1 MSDNDDELT
10 GIFDH
15 LTPEDF
21 AEQVGAPKE
30 KQPESFDS
38 WVQANIETTRVAWQ
52 AANGQINPIA
62 VLAKEAE
69 RWTITPT
76 DTETLGEYVDRV
88 RAKAKSLGA
97 TRLYLARKTLVGN
110 YTASEGDDIPDI
122 ADPAAL
128 QAAIEKGIIGEGAFY
143 YAESLFGG
151 LRTSRHGLMKAEG
164 ETLGELVEGTPE
176 QQSVG
181 LFQNMLG

>member
-1 MSDNDDELT
+1 VSNDDDELT

-21 AEQVGAPKE
+21 AEQVGAPRE
-30 KQPESFDS
+30 KTPETFDS
-38 WVQANIETTRVAWQ
+38 WVKVNIETTRVAWQ

-62 VLAKEAE
+62 VLAREGS

-76 DTETLGEYVDRV
+76 NEETLGEYVERV
-88 RAKAKSLGA
+88 RAKARELGA
-97 TRLYLARKTLVGN
+97 TRLYLSRKTLVGN
-110 YTASEGDDIPDI
+110 YTAHEGDDIPDI

-128 QAAIEKGIIGEGAFY
+128 QDAIAKGIIGEGAFY

-181 LFQNMLG
+181 MFQNMLG